1 MGSWKRAACLCAL
14 FLAIAAEGT
23 VRGAEWT
30 ETSAQTDAIRREKEE
45 VWAAF
50 RESARA
56 YLKSRLPGEFYDM
69 WEIPEPE
76 SEEPE
81 NPSESDRNGEAPD
94 NAGTVSDQDLLSDPN
109 VQIVPE
115 MQEKLQKALE
125 AGESLNQ
132 RTGRAE
138 SRTET
143 ESEIPFQGIQEVF
156 NYLFV
161 GDSRFV
167 GMEETV
173 GNGEASWICKTAM
186 GLSWLQDSAGPLIDG
201 MDLNGYAVVLNLG
214 VNDLGNASGYA
225 AYLQEKV
232 PQWREKGAAVY
243 YMSVNPVSAGA
254 SVTNDEIAAFNQTVY
269 ENLPPGTGWIDTMN
283 YLLED
288 GFTAPDGLHY
298 DSTTYQKIYQYAMEA
313 IQ

>member
-1 MGSWKRAACLCAL
+1 MGSWKRTACLCVL
-14 FLAIAAEGT
+14 FLAITAVWT
-23 VRGAEWT
+23 VCGAERA
-30 ETSAQTDAIRREKEE
+30 EASAQTDPFRQEKEE

-56 YLKSRLPGEFYDM
+56 YLKSRLPGEFDFV
-69 WEIPEPE
+69 WEAPDPE
-76 SEEPE
+76 SEDPE
-81 NPSESDRNGEAPD
+81 SSSVSDRNGEVSD
-94 NAGTVSDQDLLSDPN
+94 DAGTTSDQELLSDPN

-143 ESEIPFQGIQEVF
+143 ESEIPFQGIQKVF

-173 GNGEASWICKTAM
+173 GNGEASWICETAM
-186 GLSWLQDSAGPLIDG
+186 GLSWLQDSAGPLIDD

-214 VNDLGNASGYA
+214 VNDLGNVSGYV

-254 SVTNDEIAAFNQTVY
+254 SVTNDQIAAFNQTIY

-298 DSTTYQKIYQYAMEA
+298 DSATYQKIYQYAMEA